1 MASSD
6 QSVTTNDDA
15 TTDDLATCPLCGE
28 TASEPGDIYRHLMV
42 NHRKS
47 ELSRLVLAFDDSD
60 ETGDICSDELG
71 SGGEPGLAVED
82 SFA

>member
-6 QSVTTNDDA
+6 QSVTMNDDA
-15 TTDDLATCPLCGE
+15 TTDDVATCPLCTE

-47 ELSRLVLAFDDSD
+47 KLSRLVLAFDDSE
-60 ETGDICSDELG
+60 ETDDISSGKSDSRGE
-71 SGGEPGLAVED
+71 SGMVVED
-82 SFA
+82 SLA